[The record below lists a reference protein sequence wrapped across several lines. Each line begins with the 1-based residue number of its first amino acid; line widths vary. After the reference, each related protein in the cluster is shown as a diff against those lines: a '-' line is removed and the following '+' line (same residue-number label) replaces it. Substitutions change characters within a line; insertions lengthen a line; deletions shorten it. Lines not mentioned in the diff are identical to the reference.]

1 MFDSH
6 LKQATTSGWHRRSQ
20 GPTYQR
26 HNKKMTASLLT
37 QDHALSLS
45 LSVNI
50 FIYRMFKIFYDLYI
64 STYIRWLY
72 IYFHSFLRCAL
83 YMDILEDLS
92 YLSNT
97 KPLSSSHSNNL
108 CILVPWMRG
117 FFATPCAVRTVGV
130 AGKPPE
136 AASTRMI
143 TINCVLVEVVEWLEC
158 QLDGISRSQIYVHS
172 GRILSTTSIAST
184 DCQACSI
191 YRLFSKLLA
200 LKMFLR
206 FSSFPLSISSV
217 L

>member
-1 MFDSH
+1 M
-6 LKQATTSGWHRRSQ
+6 
-20 GPTYQR
+20 
-26 HNKKMTASLLT
+26 
-37 QDHALSLS
+37 
-45 LSVNI
+45 NI
-50 FIYRMFKIFYDLYI
+50 V
-64 STYIRWLY
+64 
-72 IYFHSFLRCAL
+72 C
-83 YMDILEDLS
+83 ILEDLS

-158 QLDGISRSQIYVHS
+158 QLDDISRSQIYVHS

-206 FSSFPLSISSV
+206 FSSFPLSISRYQQCLVRICDLEVGSMAKRHSQSIFWSFSTFFDG
-217 L
+217 LQRKL